1 MTELIFTVEESLEGG
16 FEAKAMGANIFT
28 QGDDLKDL
36 KLQIKEAVGVIS
48 NLQIYLASSDYI
60 LLKKKYFQY

>member
-1 MTELIFTVEESLEGG
+1 MTELIFIVEESLEGG

-36 KLQIKEAVGVIS
+36 KLQIKEAVSCHFESADLPSIIRLHFVKEEVFSI
-48 NLQIYLASSDYI
+48 
-60 LLKKKYFQY
+60 

>member
-28 QGDDLKDL
+28 QGDNLKDL
-36 KLQIKEAVGVIS
+36 KLQIKEAVGCHFEPADLPSIIRLHFVKEEVFSI
-48 NLQIYLASSDYI
+48 
-60 LLKKKYFQY
+60 